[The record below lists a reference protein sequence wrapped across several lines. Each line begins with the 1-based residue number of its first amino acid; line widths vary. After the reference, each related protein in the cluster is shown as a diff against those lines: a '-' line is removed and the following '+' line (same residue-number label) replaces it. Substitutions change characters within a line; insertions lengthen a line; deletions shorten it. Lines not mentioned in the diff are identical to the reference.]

1 MKILIADDNAIS
13 CRMLKLFLAKQGHDV
28 LVAFNGDKAWN
39 ILKKRNAPQLAI
51 LDWMMPGISGINI
64 CKKVRKKKNGS
75 IHYLILLT
83 ARGCKKDIAEGL
95 QAGANDYITKPFD
108 SKELLARVEVGIRMI
123 HLQNTLSDN
132 IKKLET
138 ALDKVQ
144 QLQGL
149 LPICAYCKKI
159 RVDKDYWQQVER
171 YISEHADVQFSHS
184 ICPDCYQV
192 VLETEIKPKSKVIEQ
207 PVDHSSKKVSCT

>member
-13 CRMLKLFLAKQGHDV
+13 CRMLELFLVKKGYNV
-28 LVAFNGDKAWN
+28 LVAFNGHEAWN
-39 ILKKRNAPQLAI
+39 ILKKRRGPQLAI
-51 LDWMMPGISGINI
+51 LDWMMPGMSGIDI
-64 CKKVRKKKNGS
+64 CKKVHKKKNGS
-75 IHYLILLT
+75 MLYLILLT

-95 QAGANDYITKPFD
+95 QAGANDYVTKPFD
-108 SKELLARVEVGIRMI
+108 PKELLARVQVGIRMI
-123 HLQNTLSDN
+123 DLQNSLADN
-132 IKKLET
+132 IKKLEA
-138 ALDKVQ
+138 ALEKVK

-184 ICPDCYQV
+184 ICPDCYRSV
-192 VLETEIKPKSKVIEQ
+192 VENEINKKGQLCNQSQDDPQKV
-207 PVDHSSKKVSCT
+207 HCL